1 MSSTALENRNNTS
14 LPLFLVTFRSSQG
27 ENNFMYATSVG
38 DITVKVLGLIPISRS
53 YKNECTVLKKW
64 GADSFTMSDCYGHFA

>member
-1 MSSTALENRNNTS
+1 
-14 LPLFLVTFRSSQG
+14 
-27 ENNFMYATSVG
+27 MYATSVG
-38 DITVKVLGLIPISRS
+38 DIDVKVLGLIPISRS